1 MPAPRH
7 LSARHAPNPAIR
19 RAEHLRR
26 TGLWATAIAIVLIA
40 LDYFT
45 DWQVL
50 LSPIDHSVRTN
61 PFTLVAVGLAAVA
74 LLRQRPMQA
83 PTGFVTGCWL
93 GVLGIAALFP
103 LSGPVTH
110 AISPDG
116 NLGRTGWNT
125 ALALALIAAGQ
136 LAHRLHPRQATHLIL
151 AAIVPALVALNG
163 IALGAAEFHGEM
175 SMTSALALGG
185 LWLASLRRI
194 ARERPLRLILPD
206 NRPGRLLRRQVGL
219 WLAMDLGLLLV
230 LRAFELQGAAVY
242 PAVHSFQML
251 LTWMLSF
258 YFSMEFAGLLDT
270 AQRGQTRL
278 RGEAERDHLTGL
290 ATRRAAER
298 HYRQISARAQRFT
311 VVLIDI
317 DNFKRINDRYG
328 HACGDEALAA
338 MAETIRAR
346 LRVSD
351 FAARWGGEEFLVFL
365 HGVPTDSG
373 TLWAADLQDALDRR
387 GSLVPGLPM
396 LTVSVGITAHYGA
409 PTPPLDQLVRHAD
422 EALYAA
428 KEDGRDCAWFA
439 DPEDGYRL
447 RRTTP
452 RPAAKLSPATVSA

>member
-1 MPAPRH
+1 
-7 LSARHAPNPAIR
+7 
-19 RAEHLRR
+19 
-26 TGLWATAIAIVLIA
+26 
-40 LDYFT
+40 
-45 DWQVL
+45 
-50 LSPIDHSVRTN
+50 
-61 PFTLVAVGLAAVA
+61 
-74 LLRQRPMQA
+74 
-83 PTGFVTGCWL
+83 
-93 GVLGIAALFP
+93 
-103 LSGPVTH
+103 
-110 AISPDG
+110 
-116 NLGRTGWNT
+116 
-125 ALALALIAAGQ
+125 
-136 LAHRLHPRQATHLIL
+136 
-151 AAIVPALVALNG
+151 
-163 IALGAAEFHGEM
+163 
-175 SMTSALALGG
+175 
-185 LWLASLRRI
+185 
-194 ARERPLRLILPD
+194 
-206 NRPGRLLRRQVGL
+206 
-219 WLAMDLGLLLV
+219 
-230 LRAFELQGAAVY
+230 
-242 PAVHSFQML
+242 
-251 LTWMLSF
+251 
-258 YFSMEFAGLLDT
+258 MEFAGLLDT